1 MRRLVAKDSLLLRR
15 SACSGAMSSV
25 PKSGGS
31 LPQVRQR
38 RADAADLD
46 AGVGELGGH
55 RHGHAADLPVK
66 AKAVECVRVCSLYG
80 AEGGTDRFPLKRPR
94 KLPMFAAMSSRL
106 YACRLDG
113 RYAYSLQPRRAPC
126 LRTSSAICSA
136 MKVARLPSGRDR
148 YIWTFLARSLKPLE
162 SQQAS
167 ILQEWRRRGYGL
179 HYRADDSRLRRVP
192 RSKYPYSREA

>member
-15 SACSGAMSSV
+15 SACPGAMSSV

-80 AEGGTDRFPLKRPR
+80 AK
-94 KLPMFAAMSSRL
+94 
-106 YACRLDG
+106 G
-113 RYAYSLQPRRAPC
+113 RHGSL
-126 LRTSSAICSA
+126 
-136 MKVARLPSGRDR
+136 
-148 YIWTFLARSLKPLE
+148 PLE
-162 SQQAS
+162 AS
-167 ILQEWRRRGYGL
+167 PKASDVRCNVFQIVC
-179 HYRADDSRLRRVP
+179 VP
-192 RSKYPYSREA
+192 P